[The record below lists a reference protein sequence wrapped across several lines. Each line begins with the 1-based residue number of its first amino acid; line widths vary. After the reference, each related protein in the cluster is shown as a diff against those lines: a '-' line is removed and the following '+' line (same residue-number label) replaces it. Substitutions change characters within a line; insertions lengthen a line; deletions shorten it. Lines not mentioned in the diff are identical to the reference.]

1 MGKVKVD
8 FGKRRVSSKAEKGR
22 AGHGAIYEQ
31 QLSSKEVEKLK
42 KEGHI
47 YRKIAGVRK
56 KITLGNLLPTGGRM
70 IRWYIRS
77 DTKKPALR
85 NYARDRKLTAK
96 KRAPVGRKMLGD

>member
-1 MGKVKVD
+1 MGKVKRDYGVS
-8 FGKRRVSSKAEKGR
+8 RVSSKAEKGH

-31 QLSSKEVEKLK
+31 KLSSKEVEKLK

-47 YRKIAGVRK
+47 FRKIAGVRK
-56 KITLGNLLPTGGRM
+56 KITPGNLLPGRR

-85 NYARDRKLTAK
+85 NYTRDKKLTAR
-96 KRAPVGRKMLGD
+96 KRAPVDRKMLGD

>member
-8 FGKRRVSSKAEKGR
+8 YGKRGVSSKAEKGR

-42 KEGHI
+42 REGHI

-56 KITLGNLLPTGGRM
+56 KITLGNLLPTGGRK
-70 IRWYIRS
+70 IRWCMRS
-77 DTKKPALR
+77 DTGKPALR

-96 KRAPVGRKMLGD
+96 KRAPVDRKMLGD